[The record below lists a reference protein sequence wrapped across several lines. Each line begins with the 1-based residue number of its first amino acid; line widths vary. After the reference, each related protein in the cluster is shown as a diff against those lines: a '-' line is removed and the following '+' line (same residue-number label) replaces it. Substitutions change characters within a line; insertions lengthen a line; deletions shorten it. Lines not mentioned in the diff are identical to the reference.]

1 MSILEKPIVWLHGE
15 IKTPPLS
22 TNARLEAGFY
32 LRRLQRGELLSMP
45 RSRPMSGI
53 GARCHELRVDD
64 GSLTWRVIYRTDVD
78 AILILD
84 VFAKKTRQTPQAVI
98 RICRRRLRDYDHA

>member
-1 MSILEKPIVWLHGE
+1 MSTLEKPIVWLHGE

-22 TNARLEAGFY
+22 TSARLEAGFY

-45 RSRPMSGI
+45 QSRPMSSVGV
-53 GARCHELRVDD
+53 RCHELRIDD
-64 GSLTWRVIYRTDVD
+64 VSLTWPVIYRTDPD

-98 RICRRRLRDYDHA
+98 QVCRRRLRDYDHA

>member
-1 MSILEKPIVWLHGE
+1 MSTLEKPIVWLHGE

-22 TNARLEAGFY
+22 TSARLEAGFY

-45 RSRPMSGI
+45 RSRPMSSVGV
-53 GARCHELRVDD
+53 RCHELRIDD
-64 GSLTWRVIYRTDVD
+64 GSLTWRVIYRIDAD

-98 RICRRRLRDYDHA
+98 QVCRRRLRDYDHA